1 MPANI
6 QNPRNLPANTQAQQP
21 ANVRFR
27 RSPEYKETY
36 LAKVNP
42 YESVRNKFREFM
54 ELKRNDPNQAFGKSD
69 KHFLGDGFFTQ
80 QVPGLKHAHITQDLS
95 IVYKI
100 SGKNPTEIYLYGFY
114 THDELGTGQ
123 PPNIR
128 RQSSIAKSFRSYT
141 FTEE

>member
-1 MPANI
+1 MPTNVQPNI
-6 QNPRNLPANTQAQQP
+6 KGQEQIPT
-21 ANVRFR
+21 NVVFR

-36 LAKVNP
+36 MTKVKP
-42 YESVRNKFREFM
+42 YESVKNKFREFM
-54 ELKRNDPNQAFGKSD
+54 EIKRNDPNQPFGKSD
-69 KHFLGDGFFTQ
+69 KHFLGDGYFSS
-80 QVPGLKHAHITQDLS
+80 QVPGLKHAHITADLS

-100 SGKNPTEIYLYGFY
+100 SGKNPTEVYLYGFY

-128 RQSSIAKSFRSYT
+128 RQSSVAKSFRSYT